1 MSAVAQ
7 TEAGA
12 LAANAEDILYQER
25 SAIRDNIPLQI
36 LVGACEFLLKRYESD
51 FAVFI
56 QSIPE
61 IDPETLDPDNR
72 DCPVCWTEFTLQ
84 LKHDPSTHGERD
96 PTPLRLPCAHHVCK
110 ACTYKWLPRAGTCPL
125 CRQQFGPQNGIHFT
139 TDHEKWFRLR
149 EPYEVIAEIA
159 PIYLASNP
167 KKNTFGEFV
176 LWLFASQSD
185 DPDALQTRAQLAM
198 DRFQGYTMG
207 LLEALRHDPAGR
219 QLLMKFRVGNAGRAS
234 MKESGN
240 EDEVR
245 SDEGAIVEENLETP
259 DDVDA
264 VSEGYSGNSED
275 DGPTDDDRE
284 ESMESGNADTAGPA
298 LEEKEDIMDEREDQ
312 EEEDLM
318 DENED
323 NDPASAALGEE
334 EDSTDEGEDFDE
346 MGDDEDDWEYEF
358 EDEEQNT
365 PAAVLGCAALVT
377 MVGMGLMMTL

>member
-1 MSAVAQ
+1 MPSVSQ
-7 TEAGA
+7 TDAGA

-25 SAIRDNIPLQI
+25 SAIRDNIPLEI

-72 DCPVCWTEFTLQ
+72 DCPICWTEFTLQ

-110 ACTYKWLPRAGTCPL
+110 SCTYNWLPRVGTCPL
-125 CRQQFGPQNGIHFT
+125 CRQQFGPQNDIHFA

-149 EPYEVIAEIA
+149 EPYEAIAEIA

-167 KKNTFGEFV
+167 QKNTFGEFM

-198 DRFQGYTMG
+198 NRFQVYTMG
-207 LLEALRHDPAGR
+207 LSEALRHDPAGR
-219 QLLMKFRVGNAGRAS
+219 QLLMKFRVGSVGRAS
-234 MKESGN
+234 MEESGN

-245 SDEGAIVEENLETP
+245 SDEGDIVEEDLETP
-259 DDVDA
+259 GGVDA
-264 VSEGYSGNSED
+264 VSEGYSGNGEG

-284 ESMESGNADTAGPA
+284 ESMGSENADTAVPV
-298 LEEKEDIMDEREDQ
+298 LDKEEDLMDEREDQ

-323 NDPASAALGEE
+323 NHPAAAALAEE
-334 EDSTDEGEDFDE
+334 EDFTDEGEDFDE
-346 MGDDEDDWEYEF
+346 MGDDEDDWEHEF
-358 EDEEQNT
+358 GHEEQNT

>member
-1 MSAVAQ
+1 MP
-7 TEAGA
+7 AGA
-12 LAANAEDILYQER
+12 QIDAGTLAANAEDVLYQER
-25 SAIRDNIPLQI
+25 SAIRDKIPLQI
-36 LVGACEFLLKRYESD
+36 LVGTCEMSLRRFESD

-56 QSIPE
+56 QSLPE
-61 IDPETLDPDNR
+61 IDPETLDPDYR
-72 DCPVCWTEFTLQ
+72 DCPVCWTDFTLHF
-84 LKHDPSTHGERD
+84 KHDPSTRGERD

-110 ACTYKWLPRAGTCPL
+110 ACVHNWLPRAGTCPL
-125 CRQQFGPQNGIHFT
+125 CRQQFGPRNGIHVT
-139 TDHEKWFRLR
+139 TEHEKWFRLR
-149 EPYEVIAEIA
+149 EPYEAIAEIA

-167 KKNTFGEFV
+167 KNITFGEFV

-219 QLLMKFRVGNAGRAS
+219 QLLMKFREGNAARAW

-240 EDEVR
+240 EEEVR
-245 SDEGAIVEENLETP
+245 SNEGDIVEDNLETP
-259 DDVDA
+259 DNVGA

-275 DGPTDDDRE
+275 NGPTDDDRE
-284 ESMESGNADTAGPA
+284 ESMGNENADTAAPSVG
-298 LEEKEDIMDEREDQ
+298 EEEDIMDE
-312 EEEDLM
+312 
-318 DENED
+318 NED
-323 NDPASAALGEE
+323 ADPAAAALVEE

-346 MGDDEDDWEYEF
+346 MGDDEDDWEYES

-365 PAAVLGCAALVT
+365 PAAVLGCAVLVT

>member
-7 TEAGA
+7 TDAGA
-12 LAANAEDILYQER
+12 HAANTEDVLYQER

-36 LVGACEFLLKRYESD
+36 LVGTCEMSLKRFESD

-72 DCPVCWTEFTLQ
+72 DCPICWTDFTLQ
-84 LKHDPSTHGERD
+84 LKHDASTHGERD

-110 ACTYKWLPRAGTCPL
+110 ACIHNWLPRAGTCPL
-125 CRQQFGPQNGIHFT
+125 CRQQFGPRNGIHVT
-139 TDHEKWFRLR
+139 TEHEKWFRLR
-149 EPYEVIAEIA
+149 EPYEAIAEIA

-167 KKNTFGEFV
+167 KNNTFGEFV

-185 DPDALQTRAQLAM
+185 DPDALQTRAQLGM

-207 LLEALRHDPAGR
+207 LLEVLRHDPAGR
-219 QLLMKFRVGNAGRAS
+219 QLLMKFREGHAGRAF

-245 SDEGAIVEENLETP
+245 SDEGDIMEENLETP
-259 DDVDA
+259 EHLGA
-264 VSEGYSGNSED
+264 VSEGYSSHGED
-275 DGPTDDDRE
+275 APTDDDRE
-284 ESMESGNADTAGPA
+284 ESMEIENANTAAPGVG
-298 LEEKEDIMDEREDQ
+298 EEENIMDEREDD
-312 EEEDLM
+312 EDYLM

-323 NDPASAALGEE
+323 ADPAAAAWEEEE

-346 MGDDEDDWEYEF
+346 MSDGEDDWEYAL

-365 PAAVLGCAALVT
+365 PVAVLGCAVLVG
-377 MVGMGLMMTL
+377 MVGMGLMMSL